1 LRKDST
7 QNRARLRLWLVSA
20 FFFVSAIPSAGATDG
35 PIALATLSGSA
46 SITLD
51 GRLDEPIWRNTPVIK
66 LAQQAPSRED
76 TGIVPQSDVVA
87 VKVRWTF
94 RR

>member
-1 LRKDST
+1 MSKGSP
-7 QNRARLRLWLVSA
+7 QNSARLRLWLASA
-20 FFFVSAIPSAGATDG
+20 FFFVSAIPGAGATDG
-35 PIALATLSGSA
+35 PVALATVSDSA

-66 LAQQAPSRED
+66 LVRQAPSRED

-87 VKVRWTF
+87 VKLRWTF